1 MTIKKNEY
9 LFYGRQW
16 IGSDDKKAV
25 TESIGA
31 PLLTTGP
38 IAEEFESNLCRIT
51 GARHAIACSNGT
63 AALHLACMALGVG
76 KGDQGLTSPNS
87 FLASANCIEF
97 CGGQVDFIDIE
108 PSTLCLSPKKL
119 KTYLRERGI
128 PKVVIPVSFG
138 GVPADLPAIKDLSTQ
153 YGFAVIEDAAHSLG
167 SNYRVDG
174 SVYASG
180 SCTHSDLAIFSFHPV
195 KNITTGEGG
204 AVMTNDDEFAR
215 RLRSLRS
222 HAMERSRPV
231 QEEKG
236 EWYYEMHE
244 LAYNYR
250 ITDFQCALGIS
261 QLEKL
266 PRFKERRQE
275 IASRYNKAFKANPAL
290 LLSPGGQSSDVCPH
304 LYPIQFTGK
313 PGIRKFMY
321 EKFTQEGIYCQV
333 HYIPIY
339 WQPYYA
345 EKYGYEKGRC
355 PNAEV
360 YYSQCLSLPLF
371 PSINDSDVDLV
382 IDIVLTNLAKY

>member
-1 MTIKKNEY
+1 MPKKKKQN

-16 IGSDDKKAV
+16 IDADDKKAV
-25 TESIGA
+25 TASIGA

-38 IAEEFESNLCRIT
+38 IATEFEARLCKST
-51 GARHAIACSNGT
+51 GARHAIACVNGT
-63 AALHLACMALGVG
+63 AALHLACMALGIG
-76 KGDQGLTSPNS
+76 KGDLGLTSPNS
-87 FLASANCIEF
+87 FLASANCVEF
-97 CGGQVDFIDIE
+97 CGGQADFVDID
-108 PSTLCLSPKKL
+108 PSTLCLSPEKL
-119 KTYLRERGI
+119 EVYLKEKGV

-138 GVPADLPAIKDLSTQ
+138 GVPADLSAIKSLSDQ

-167 SNYRVDG
+167 SDYRVDG
-174 SVYASG
+174 QVFASG
-180 SCTHSDLAIFSFHPV
+180 SCAHSDLAIFSFHPV

-204 AVMTNDDEFAR
+204 AVMTNDDALAR
-215 RLRSLRS
+215 RLRALRS
-222 HAMERSRPV
+222 HAMERSRAM

-266 PRFKERRQE
+266 SQFKERRQE
-275 IASRYNKAFKANPAL
+275 IASMYNEVFKGNQAL
-290 LLSPGGQSSDVCPH
+290 ILPPGGLSDDVCPH
-304 LYPIQFTGK
+304 LYPIQFVGK
-313 PGIRKFMY
+313 PGVRDFMY
-321 EKFTQEGIYCQV
+321 QQFKQEKIYCQV

-345 EKYGYEKGRC
+345 EKYKYERGKC
-355 PNAEV
+355 PNAET

-371 PSINDSDVDLV
+371 PAMTESDIERV
-382 IDIVLTNLAKY
+382 IEVILTNAIKY